1 MMRSLGAIL
10 LYVVVGAALTVFVY
24 RVVIEGP
31 LAPVGMEHSLDGLII
46 FLSIALN
53 TALAFAAAAVASLM
67 AAKSRWPFVAVL
79 ILSVA
84 LAGLLGTG
92 MMLWFVGLNAAYPTV
107 MALNAGLCAV
117 FADRLGLLRGSA

>member
-10 LYVVVGAALTVFVY
+10 LYVLIGTALTLFVY

-31 LAPVGMEHSLDGLII
+31 LAPAGMERSIDGLII
-46 FLSIALN
+46 FFSIVFN
-53 TALAFAAAAVASLM
+53 TALAFAAAAVASVM
-67 AAKSRWPFVAVL
+67 AARSRWPFVTVL
-79 ILSVA
+79 IVSVA

-92 MMLWFVGLNAAYPTV
+92 MMFWFVGLNAAYPTV

>member
-10 LYVVVGAALTVFVY
+10 LYLVVGTALTLFVY

-31 LAPVGMEHSLDGLII
+31 LAPVGKDRSLDGLII
-46 FLSIALN
+46 FLSIVLN
-53 TALAFAAAAVASLM
+53 TALAFAAAAVASVM
-67 AAKSRWPFVAVL
+67 AVQLRWPFVAVL
-79 ILSVA
+79 VLSVA

-92 MMLWFVGLNAAYPTV
+92 MMFWFVGLNAAYPTV

-117 FADRLGLLRGSA
+117 FADRLSLLRGSA